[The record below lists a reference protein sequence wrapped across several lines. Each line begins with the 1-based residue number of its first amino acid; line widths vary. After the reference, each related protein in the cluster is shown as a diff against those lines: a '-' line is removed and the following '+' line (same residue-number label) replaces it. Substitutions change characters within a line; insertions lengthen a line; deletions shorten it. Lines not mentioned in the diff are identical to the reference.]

1 MADYAG
7 LGCWDDVCS
16 QPRVKSFAQDPA
28 AQWYFDL
35 NCSSNPTM
43 KQIVDKLSTRLVYCF
58 QSL

>member
-7 LGCWDDVCS
+7 LGYWADVCS

-28 AQWYFDL
+28 AQWYF
-35 NCSSNPTM
+35 PTM
-43 KQIVDKLSTRLVYCF
+43 KQIVDKSSTRLVHCF